1 MLRSLFTR
9 VGSSMKFSA
18 FAAAALL
25 ACAGPALAV
34 VETPFE
40 WLEQVESERSMDWVR
55 AENARA
61 LPVLTGDA
69 RFAPLRAEALKI
81 LSASDRIATPEFI
94 GDQVF
99 NFWQDETHVRGI
111 WRRTS
116 LASYR
121 GADPR
126 WETVLDLDALSA
138 AEHANWIWKGVE
150 CRPTTHDRCLIALSN
165 GGKDAVEIRE
175 FDLKTRT
182 FVEGG
187 FRLPESKQDVAWLDA
202 DTLILTRDWGPGTTT
217 ESGYGFVVKTLKRG
231 QSLDQAVEVFRG
243 DVKDV
248 SASPRVLRDGQGRQV
263 VLIQRATDFFHTEYS
278 LLTDEGLKRTALPQR
293 STVRGLV
300 GGDLIVTLEEP
311 WIRPRWPAD
320 KEPRAI
326 PAGALISISPTKSL
340 EHPASTWTG
349 PPTISND
356 CDPCV
361 LFAPNARQSVDEVAV
376 TENRVLATVY
386 DNVRGQVFA
395 FRDKGEWGW
404 EQTELPGADN
414 AAVHLVDASDNGDQV
429 FYTVEGFITP
439 TALKLADAAAGTA
452 ETVKALPARFDASG
466 LMVEQHE
473 ATSKDG
479 TKIPYFVVTKKGHTH
494 DGQNPTLLHAYGGF
508 QLSKLPVYDP
518 IVGKLWLER
527 GGTYVVANIRGGG
540 EFGPA
545 WHEAAL
551 KADRQRAYDDYFAV
565 AEDIIRRGLTSPRHL
580 GAYGRS
586 NGGLLMG
593 VAMTQRPDLWN
604 AVVVESP
611 LLDMLRYHLLPAGA
625 SWIGEYGDPTVP
637 AEAAWISAYSP
648 FQNLRAGVKYPL
660 AYITTSTKDD
670 RVHPGHARKFAAMLG
685 QLGSPYLYF
694 ENTDG
699 GHANGADPTANARR
713 WGMHYTY
720 LTRQLMD

>member
-1 MLRSLFTR
+1 
-9 VGSSMKFSA
+9 MKFSA
-18 FAAAALL
+18 FLAAAAVLVAAPVL
-25 ACAGPALAV
+25 AAT
-34 VETPFE
+34 ETPFE
-40 WLEQVESERSMDWVR
+40 WLEQVDSERSMDWVR
-55 AENARA
+55 AENAKA
-61 LPVLTGDA
+61 LPALTGDA
-69 RFAPLRAEALKI
+69 RFAPLQAEALKI

-99 NFWQDETHVRGI
+99 NFWQDATHVRGI

-121 GADPR
+121 SADPQ
-126 WETVLDLDALSA
+126 WETVLDLDALAA
-138 AEHANWIWKGVE
+138 AEHANWIWKGAE

-217 ESGYGFVVKTLKRG
+217 ESGYGMVVKTLKRG
-231 QSLDQAVEVFRG
+231 QALHQAVEVFRG
-243 DVKDV
+243 EVKDV
-248 SASPRVLRDGQGRQV
+248 SASPRVLRDGQGHQV
-263 VLIQRATDFFHTEYS
+263 VLLERATDFFHTEVS
-278 LLTDEGLKRTALPQR
+278 LLTDKGVVRLSLPER
-293 STVRGLV
+293 
-300 GGDLIVTLEEP
+300 
-311 WIRPRWPAD
+311 
-320 KEPRAI
+320 
-326 PAGALISISPTKSL
+326 ISIYGLLQNNLIFKTEEDWKEGYGLHKAGTLLATPVATLLS
-340 EHPASTWTG
+340 EG
-349 PPTISND
+349 PGQPIVISNQAREILV
-356 CDPCV
+356 PG
-361 LFAPNARQSVDEVAV
+361 PRQSIDEVAV
-376 TENRVLATVY
+376 TDGRVVATVY
-386 DNVRGQVFA
+386 DNVRGKVFA
-395 FRDKGEWGW
+395 FRNKGEWGW
-404 EQTELPGADN
+404 EQTELPGIEN
-414 AAVHLVDASDNGDQV
+414 AAVHLVDASDEDDQV
-429 FYTVEGFITP
+429 FYTVEGFVTP
-439 TALKLADAAAGTA
+439 TSLKLANAAAGTA

-479 TKIPYFVVTKKGHTH
+479 TKIPYFIVTKKGHSH
-494 DGQNPTLLHAYGGF
+494 DGSNPTLLHAYGGF

-518 IVGKLWLER
+518 LVGKLWLER

-565 AEDIIRRGLTSPRHL
+565 AEDIIRRGLTSPRRL

-611 LLDMLRYHLLPAGA
+611 LLDMMRYHLLPAGA

-648 FQNLRAGVKYPL
+648 FQNLKAGVKYPL

-720 LTRQLMD
+720 LTRRLMD